1 MWRELSIRVR
11 ILILLGLLI
20 ASTLIACGAFWYGLE
35 QLSEKGTQEARK
47 AMMSGYERTL
57 KFSVQSV
64 ATKVADAVTQAKANG
79 APLDVAVQKEL
90 KNIRFGENGYYFA
103 YDTSGV
109 NVAHPLRPEYQGESR
124 IGNKDK
130 KGNQYIREL
139 IGKAR
144 DGGGFVTYW
153 FFKPGE
159 DQPSPKLAYA
169 EMIPGTDFWVA
180 TGIYVDD
187 IDKRSLAIRD
197 DFENF
202 TGTMVLWIG
211 LGVLALLAFVIIP
224 MALFIAG
231 TITKPLS
238 RCVETAEII
247 SEGDLTVSLHD
258 NRRDE
263 LGQLSRALDNMLERL
278 REVVSNVQQGSDS
291 VASGGEELS
300 SASQS
305 LAQGATEQA
314 ASVEEVSSS
323 MEQMSANISQN
334 AENAKQTESMSRQ
347 AAQDAEKGGKAVAE
361 TVSSMREIAEKIGIV
376 EDIARQTNLLALNA
390 AIEAARAGEHGK
402 GFAVV
407 AAEVRKLA
415 ERSGEAAGEISELS
429 ASSMKVAEEAGGML
443 SKMVPD
449 IRQTAELMMQISRA
463 TTEQET
469 GASEISRALQGL
481 DTVVQQ
487 NASVSEEVASTS
499 ETLSAQSEQLQQTVS
514 FFKLGNS
521 GPVVV
526 SSRDSGK
533 PRAPKTG
540 AGKTKEKKAAASL
553 PSGGKDLDMGGD
565 EEFERF

>member
-57 KFSVQSV
+57 KYSVQSV

-258 NRRDE
+258 DRRDE

-323 MEQMSANISQN
+323 MEQMTANISQN

-540 AGKTKEKKAAASL
+540 AGKTKQKKAAASL
-553 PSGGKDLDMGGD
+553 PSGGKGLDMGGD